1 MIQFAD
7 RNHRSGAAAQMA
19 AMEAGWTHE
28 RTLPEISGEASRTIS
43 ARVAQKEKSG
53 LSILTPDE
61 LPEWDALVGNSP
73 HCSVFCKSW
82 WLRAACG
89 EVRVLGLFNSGRLIA
104 GIPLH
109 YERRMGMRVCCM
121 PRLIQTMGVVIG
133 PLAGKR
139 VTAETRETEILDQFA
154 DRLSMERI
162 FVQAF
167 HPACQNWLPFY
178 WRGYTQTT
186 HYTYVFDELG
196 SMHKIWDGLAQ
207 ARRNN
212 IRKARE
218 IGISVRECG
227 PEDVFKV
234 AAQTFGRQGKECPY
248 ELDYLCRLY
257 KAARTNEAGIC
268 MAAQDSQGRVH
279 AAFFFIWDRK
289 RGYNLAGGHDPN
301 FASSGGGVLLMWN
314 LIEFAAAHTDVF
326 DFEGSMHRQIEASF
340 RSFGGRR
347 VAYHRI
353 ARVPRWLRMGLCAA
367 GRVSI

>member
-7 RNHRSGAAAQMA
+7 GNQSVSEAAEMTAV
-19 AMEAGWTHE
+19 EAE
-28 RTLPEISGEASRTIS
+28 RGQEKTLPTVSCEAPLKTSL
-43 ARVAQKEKSG
+43 RVPERGKSG
-53 LSILTPDE
+53 FLILTPDE
-61 LPEWDALVGNSP
+61 LPEWDALVKNSP
-73 HCSVFCKSW
+73 QCSVFCKSW

-89 EVRVLGLFNSGRLIA
+89 EVCVLGLFNSGRLIA

-133 PLAGKR
+133 PLAGKK
-139 VTAETRETEILDQFA
+139 VTVETRETEILDQFA
-154 DRLSMERI
+154 DELSKESI

-186 HYTYVFDELG
+186 HYTYVLDELG
-196 SMHKIWDGLAQ
+196 STQQIWEGMAQ

-218 IGISVRECG
+218 VGISVRECG
-227 PEDVFKV
+227 PEEVFKV
-234 AAQTFGRQGKECPY
+234 STQTFSRQGKECPY

-257 KAARTNEAGIC
+257 QAARSNEAGVC
-268 MAAQDSQGRVH
+268 MVAEDKSGRVH
-279 AAFFFIWDRK
+279 AAYFFVWDRR
-289 RGYNLAGGHDPN
+289 RGYNLAGGHNPDL
-301 FASSGGGVLLMWN
+301 AWSGGGVLLMWK

-326 DFEGSMHRQIEASF
+326 DFEGSMHRQIETSF

-353 ARVPRWLRMGLCAA
+353 AKVPRWLRIGLCAT